1 MSPILDLVA
10 APITHV
16 LAGLR
21 LAAALLPAKGQ
32 CHVQRRPAWPPS
44 PPFALSVSAF
54 SEQNQGAGLTVSPA
68 EVSLPE
74 RKHCLSDCA
83 VSPGFVAGVSEH
95 AEIADRASPWL
106 ESRTALKHVL

>member
-16 LAGLR
+16 LAGLW

-32 CHVQRRPAWPPS
+32 CHAPRRPAWPPS

-68 EVSLPE
+68 EVSPLAHNP
-74 RKHCLSDCA
+74 CLSDCTL
-83 VSPGFVAGVSEH
+83 SPGFVAGVSEH
-95 AEIADRASPWL
+95 AEIVDRVSPWL